1 MDGKLFKTTYQQ
13 RKRNIQKTWRL
24 TRIKKDAKK
33 KTNNA
38 KKWIKV
44 KKEDA
49 NRLNL
54 ELKGHICNYNGSFNS
69 TV

>member
-24 TRIKKDAKK
+24 TRIKTC
-33 KTNNA
+33 KTKTNNNA
-38 KKWIKV
+38 KKNKV

-49 NRLNL
+49 NPLNL
-54 ELKGHICNYNGSFNS
+54 CTKRTYMQL
-69 TV
+69 